1 MSANRGS
8 QQDGQTPAATTA
20 SAGVRVA
27 PRSPEHRVTRFDPG
41 ELILNRFRVV
51 RLIGRGGM
59 GEVYEAEDLE
69 LGRIA
74 LKTIRPDFSISPHAF
89 DRFRSEIQL
98 ARKVGGPQVCRIHEL
113 FLIPAVG
120 SHPATALLTMEYLDG
135 ITLSEHLRRFGLL
148 AHRQALSLAR
158 DICEGLRL
166 VHQQGIVHRDLKCA
180 NIMLCPRGGT
190 TRAILMDFGLAW
202 RDARAESSHPQ
213 DSTAAI
219 NAEESGALVGTTAYM
234 APEQFEGKPVSAAT
248 DIYAL
253 GVVLY
258 EMLTG
263 LRPYE
268 AATPVGAAIRRAQ
281 PPPPVSSLQRNLPR
295 SWDRVIRRCLEYDP
309 AHRYASASDVERAL
323 AAGPLHPQNVR
334 LDHPRLLQAAAL
346 LTLIA
351 AVWGGTRWW
360 RARHYDRPTAQAA
373 SWYQSGLNALREGS
387 YLKATRCL
395 DNAVQQD
402 NGFVMAHARLAEAWA
417 DLDFDGLAQ
426 SEMLA
431 VIGAENRL
439 APLDRLYLDAIRL
452 TLSRDFPGALA
463 RYRQIFSRLPGSE
476 KAVGYID
483 LGMAEERAGHPRNAL
498 VDFRQAQ
505 RLTPQNPAPFLRA
518 AIVETHQGEAD
529 AANSDFRSAEALYHD
544 EMNPEGQAE
553 LDYER
558 GYLANENEQN
568 DAANAYLSHAVDEAH
583 QINSP
588 QLEIR
593 ALIQLSSVAYNT
605 AHDADAVR
613 LAQQAIAL
621 ARDNQLDSWAA
632 DGFVRLATVQ
642 IIDGQ
647 SNEADKSLME
657 AFQLLHRTQQS
668 RVEALANLML
678 ASLRNQQ
685 HRFAEVSE
693 PARKALA
700 WYKANG
706 YFAEAAR
713 ASLLLARADRSL
725 GNTEQA
731 LREANEVLSLAT
743 QTAKPDFL
751 AQAEELEGFIYEGL
765 EDYPSALDHFEKGL
779 HYAANGQYQTH
790 EALDCAY
797 VSMLVGNFAETERDL
812 RIVPPENI
820 SAKEIRVESL
830 LNQTRYAQADKLVLS
845 ILGLPEIP
853 AARRYDLTL
862 DEVLAAAGRGEKR
875 AVITRLHILIQSD
888 PQTQPDS
895 LASTELTT
903 GTVYLLAGDARDALA
918 ALTKAEI
925 FYHDHDLPASD
936 LRCSLMA
943 AKSAALTGD
952 DKGAAYYSARSVD
965 IIAKLRQTW
974 SPSILQSYLARPDI
988 RSLARKYAHL
998 PS

>member
-166 VHQQGIVHRDLKCA
+166 VHEQGIVHRDLKCA

-346 LTLIA
+346 LALAA
-351 AVWGGTRWW
+351 AVWGGMHWW

-431 VIGAENRL
+431 VIGGENRI

-452 TLSRDFPGALA
+452 TLRRDFPGALA
-463 RYRQIFSRLPGSE
+463 RYRQIFSRLPNAE
-476 KAVGYID
+476 KPVGYID
-483 LGMAEERAGHPRNAL
+483 LGMAEERAGDPQQAL

-505 RLTPQNPAPFLRA
+505 RLDPRNPAPFLRA
-518 AIVETHQGEAD
+518 AVVETHQGQAD
-529 AANSDFRSAEALYHD
+529 AANIDFRRAEALYHD

-568 DAANAYLSHAVDEAH
+568 DAANAYLSHAVDEAR
-583 QINSP
+583 QIGSP

-593 ALIQLSSVAYNT
+593 ALTQLSSVAYNT
-605 AHDADAVR
+605 VHDADAVQ
-613 LAQQAIAL
+613 LAQRAIAL
-621 ARDNQLDSWAA
+621 ARDNQLNSWAA
-632 DGFVRLATVQ
+632 DGFVRLASAQLDERQYADADNSLSEALQ
-642 IIDGQ
+642 ILRQ
-647 SNEADKSLME
+647 PE
-657 AFQLLHRTQQS
+657 QL
-668 RVEALANLML
+668 RVEAMANLTL

-685 HRFAEVSE
+685 HRYAEVSQ
-693 PARKALA
+693 PAHQALA
-700 WYKANG
+700 WYKTNG
-706 YFAEAAR
+706 YFGEAAQ
-713 ASLLLARADRSL
+713 ALLLIARADRSL
-725 GNTEQA
+725 GNTEQS
-731 LREANEVLSLAT
+731 LHEADEVLALAT
-743 QTAKPDFL
+743 QSARAGLRT
-751 AQAEELEGFIYEGL
+751 QAEELEGSIYAAVEN
-765 EDYPSALDHFEKGL
+765 YPLALKHFEKALRHAG
-779 HYAANGQYQTH
+779 NGQYQPY
-790 EALDCAY
+790 ELRDCAQ
-797 VSMLVGNFAETERDL
+797 M
-812 RIVPPENI
+812 
-820 SAKEIRVESL
+820 
-830 LNQTRYAQADKLVLS
+830 
-845 ILGLPEIP
+845 
-853 AARRYDLTL
+853 
-862 DEVLAAAGRGEKR
+862 
-875 AVITRLHILIQSD
+875 
-888 PQTQPDS
+888 
-895 LASTELTT
+895 
-903 GTVYLLAGDARDALA
+903 LA
-918 ALTKAEI
+918 ALGE
-925 FYHDHDLPASD
+925 FP
-936 LRCSLMA
+936 MA
-943 AKSAALTGD
+943 GKLITSTPDALTGD
-952 DKGAAYYSARSVD
+952 IRVHLLLYQRRFAAAAALAGALLHEHPVHALWSVPDLEFARAQADASIGSNRRALAELQQARADSDTSNDDGQAYVALHAAPVELAAGQFADALQDATLAEAWATKNRMPDSDLQSALIAAIAATQLANPASQKIYLLKAVD
-965 IIAKLRQTW
+965 IQSNLRKTW
-974 SPSILQSYLARPDI
+974 EPSTVQSYLSRPDI
-988 RSLARKYAHL
+988 RNLVRAIPHP